1 MKKVPLHIQILVALV
16 LAFSIGLASNLHFS
30 GDYVFMQKE
39 KSLVLEPVEQDKNG
53 NWSLSPEPND
63 SLTLSAEF
71 QSKYSPDFGF
81 SPPGIKA
88 TGYLKATDY
97 LPYDTPKDGNVSSI
111 VPTLELTDR
120 EKKDSSLPVFALS
133 APKVADWTGAE
144 WFEFLASACAFL
156 GKLFLNGLKMV
167 VIPLIMT
174 SIICGVAKIGGERD
188 FGRLGLK
195 TMLFYGLTGML
206 AVCTG
211 LVCVNL
217 IEPGQV
223 TEELRGQMTDHQ
235 SAGHTDKIEGAI
247 SQADKGWAGILE
259 IFHRMVPANLFKAAT
274 EGQLLGLIFF
284 SLLFGFFITR
294 LPVKARSTQLGFWE
308 SLNSLILS
316 ITNFIISFAP
326 YGVFGL
332 VTPTLMKVGLG
343 TLSVMGTF
351 ALTVALGLLI
361 HSLIVLPL
369 LLRLFGKINFLDHY
383 RAMAPALLTA
393 FSTASSAATLP
404 LTMKCVTN
412 RAGVSKKIGSFT
424 LPLGAT
430 MNMDGT
436 ALFECVVVVFLAQ
449 LFGVEM
455 GWVTQTTVVL
465 MALVTS
471 IGVAGIPSAS
481 LVAIIVI
488 LQAVGF
494 PEESIAIGVG
504 IVYVVDR
511 ILDMARTAVNVLGD
525 SCAAAIIGK
534 SEGEKG
540 YYSSLR
546 S

>member
-1 MKKVPLHIQILVALV
+1 MKKVPLHVKILIALI
-16 LAFSIGLASNLHFS
+16 LAFAIGLWANYSTEDTTEKPDWF
-30 GDYVFMQKE
+30 VFIRDI
-39 KSLVLEPVEQDKNG
+39 STFIG
-53 NWSLSPEPND
+53 
-63 SLTLSAEF
+63 T
-71 QSKYSPDFGF
+71 
-81 SPPGIKA
+81 
-88 TGYLKATDY
+88 
-97 LPYDTPKDGNVSSI
+97 
-111 VPTLELTDR
+111 
-120 EKKDSSLPVFALS
+120 
-133 APKVADWTGAE
+133 
-144 WFEFLASACAFL
+144 
-156 GKLFLNGLKMV
+156 LFLNGLKMV
-167 VIPLIMT
+167 VIPLVMT
-174 SIICGVAKIGGERD
+174 SIICGVAKIGGEKD

-195 TMLFYGLTGML
+195 TLLFYSLTGLL
-206 AVCTG
+206 AVATG
-211 LVCVNL
+211 LFCVNL

-223 TEELRGQMTDHQ
+223 PEEIRAQMLDNQ
-235 SAGHTDKIEGAI
+235 SDGHSAKIEGALE
-247 SQADKGWAGILE
+247 QADRGWAGILE
-259 IFHRMVPANLFKAAT
+259 IFHRMVPANLFKAAV

-294 LPVKARSTQLGFWE
+294 LPEKHQSIQLGFWE
-308 SLNSLILS
+308 SLNSLILK
-316 ITNFIISFAP
+316 ITHFIISFAP

-332 VTPTLMKVGLG
+332 VTPTLMKVGLE
-343 TLSVMGTF
+343 TLSVMGSF

-369 LLRLFGKINFLDHY
+369 LLRLFGKISFIDHY

-393 FSTASSAATLP
+393 FSTASSSATLP
-404 LTMKCVTN
+404 LTMECVTK
-412 RAGVSKKIGSFT
+412 RAGVSKKVSSFT

-449 LFGVEM
+449 LFGIEM
-455 GWVTQTTVVL
+455 GWVTQATVVL
-465 MALVTS
+465 MALLTS

-488 LQAVGF
+488 LQAVNF
-494 PEESIAIGVG
+494 PPESIAIGVG

-511 ILDMARTAVNVLGD
+511 ILDMCRTAVNVLGD